1 MRTNNSIQN
10 ILMNNKQLTNNTDK
24 YTHSG
29 VYKLSCRDCS
39 KAYVEQTGR
48 NFLTRFN
55 EHKAAFRTNN
65 QNSNYAKHLTE
76 HTHSFSPIQDTMR
89 ILQRHNKGAHLNT
102 IERYYL
108 YREFTKSNQLN
119 DEHTISRNKIFDAL
133 LAPDKL

>member
-29 VYKLSCRDCS
+29 VYMLSCPDCS
-39 KAYVEQTGR
+39 KAYVGQAGR
-48 NFLTRFN
+48 KFLTRFN

-65 QNSNYAKHLTE
+65 QNSNYANYLTE
-76 HTHSFSPIQDTMR
+76 HTYSLGPIQETMQ
-89 ILQRHNKGAHLNT
+89 ILQRQNKGAHLNT

-108 YREFTKSNQLN
+108 YREFTKNNHLN
-119 DEHTISRNKIFDAL
+119 DEHTVSPNKIFEAL
-133 LAPDKL
+133 LAPDQP